1 MYHMCVPSISMLIYT
16 NTYTC
21 IYASYTLILINVLYS
36 LNEVSGEREGD
47 EWAYSD
53 AYENELS
60 DYSSSLDQMN
70 SDGASDQD
78 DDSSSDSNE
87 SSSSSSSSS
96 SSGSYTPVTSA
107 EGEGEEYFDWTHIAK
122 GRHKRPLHSSS
133 SSTTTTTTTS
143 NTVFPSI
150 SASFST
156 TPPTSTSTSS
166 VKRSSSSSPS
176 SSSSSQSLWES
187 SSSMTNLQ
195 TIKASTQ
202 TRRPVK
208 NNGK

>member
-1 MYHMCVPSISMLIYT
+1 MCIMRVPSTPILPQIYT
-16 NTYTC
+16 HHMYTYTY
-21 IYASYTLILINVLYS
+21 IYVSHS

-47 EWAYSD
+47 DAYSD

-70 SDGASDQD
+70 SDSDDNSASD
-78 DDSSSDSNE
+78 STTE
-87 SSSSSSSSS
+87 CSSSSESSRS
-96 SSGSYTPVTSA
+96 SSGSYTRVTSA
-107 EGEGEEYFDWTHIAK
+107 EGEGEEYFDWTNIAK
-122 GRHKRPLHSSS
+122 GRHKRSATPS
-133 SSTTTTTTTS
+133 TS

-166 VKRSSSSSPS
+166 VKRPSMS
-176 SSSSSQSLWES
+176 SSSSSSSSLWEN

-195 TIKASTQ
+195 TIKQSTQ

-208 NNGK
+208 NNGKL

>member
-1 MYHMCVPSISMLIYT
+1 MYHACTLDTYTTTNIYT
-16 NTYTC
+16 
-21 IYASYTLILINVLYS
+21 SYTLILYVLYS

-47 EWAYSD
+47 EAYSD

-70 SDGASDQD
+70 NNDSGDD
-78 DDSSSDSNE
+78 DDSASDSTTE
-87 SSSSSSSSS
+87 SSSSGSSRRSG

-107 EGEGEEYFDWTHIAK
+107 EGEGEDEEYFDWTHIAK

-133 SSTTTTTTTS
+133 STTTTTAATSS

-156 TPPTSTSTSS
+156 TQPTSTSS